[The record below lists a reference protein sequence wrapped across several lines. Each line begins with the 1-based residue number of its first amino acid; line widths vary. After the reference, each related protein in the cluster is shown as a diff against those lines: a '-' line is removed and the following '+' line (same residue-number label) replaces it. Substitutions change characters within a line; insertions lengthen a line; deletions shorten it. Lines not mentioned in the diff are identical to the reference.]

1 MLYGMQTVVTG
12 RRAQRGFTLI
22 ELMIVLAIVSVVA
35 AAVIPNV
42 LRTIVKAQGQAQLGA
57 LKNGMMLA
65 RTRAIQSGSQAVVHF
80 DMDSGPDGQDV
91 MRSWLDTNPNEI
103 WDAGEATLIVVTVD
117 PRMNLTADASWVA
130 LASQP
135 SDRGAV
141 FQPNGTVIL
150 AGGSVGS
157 ANLVMTDTNANTVR
171 LVMQAPAGTTRA
183 QMLDPKTSAWDDALK
198 HWRF

>member
-22 ELMIVLAIVSVVA
+22 EVMIVLAIVAVVA
-35 AAVIPNV
+35 AAVVPNV
-42 LRTIVKAQGQAQLGA
+42 LRTIVKAQGQAEIGA
-57 LKNGMMLA
+57 IRNGIMLA

-80 DMDSGPDGQDV
+80 DIDPTGPDV
-91 MRSWLDTNPNEI
+91 MRSWLDTNGNEV
-103 WDAGEATLIVVTVD
+103 WDGGEATLVIHAVD
-117 PRMNLTADASWVA
+117 PRMSLTADASWVA

-171 LVMQAPAGTTRA
+171 LVIQAPAGTTRA
-183 QMLDPKTSAWDDALK
+183 QMLDPKTSAWDDKLK